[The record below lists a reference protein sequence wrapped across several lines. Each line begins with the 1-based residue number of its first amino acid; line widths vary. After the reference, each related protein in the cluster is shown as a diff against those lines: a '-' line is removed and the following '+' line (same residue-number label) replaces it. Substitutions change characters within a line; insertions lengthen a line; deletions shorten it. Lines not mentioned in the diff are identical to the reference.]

1 MTSRRINPSNGLSNL
16 ARERRASAL
25 SLRVRSVMSHK
36 DLRHD
41 ALYTKNSHVTSRG
54 AL

>member
-1 MTSRRINPSNGLSNL
+1 MTSRRIDHSNGLSNL
-16 ARERRASAL
+16 ARERRASAPP
-25 SLRVRSVMSHK
+25 LRVRSVMSHN

-41 ALYTKNSHVTSRG
+41 ARYTKNSRVNSRG